1 MDINEEILEEEEFV
15 EVIGDSDEVI
25 TEIKRLK
32 DGME

>member
-25 TEIKRLK
+25 TEI
-32 DGME
+32 EEEVE

>member
-25 TEIKRLK
+25 TEV
-32 DGME
+32 EEEVE